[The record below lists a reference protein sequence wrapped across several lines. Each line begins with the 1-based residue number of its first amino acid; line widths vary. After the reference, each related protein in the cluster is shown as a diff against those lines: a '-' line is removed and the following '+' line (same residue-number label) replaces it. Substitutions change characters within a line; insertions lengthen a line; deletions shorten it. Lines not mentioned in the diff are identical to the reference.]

1 MTFPPGAALPSA
13 EDLLSIIRVQ
23 TEIARLGL
31 DLDAVMGLAATACM
45 ELTAADGA
53 AVEIIEGPLMVYRA
67 AAGTALPQ
75 IGLGID
81 AERSLSGLCVRSG
94 TTLSCDDAETDP
106 RVDLEACRKIGLR
119 AMAVVPLCHD
129 KEIVGV
135 LKVMSRQAAAFGNR
149 QIEILKLM
157 ADLLAASMYFAAR
170 CGNDALFHR
179 ATHDMLT
186 GLANRA
192 LFLDRLR
199 NALLQADREK
209 NQTGV
214 LMVDMDELKRIN
226 DKHGHR
232 IGDIAIREF
241 ALRLASGA
249 RRSDTVARLGGDE
262 FGVVLSPT
270 ASTDGLH
277 ASTSR
282 LVQQVRGPL
291 MVEGCQIDLGASFG
305 AALYPDDGSDIET
318 LLDKADQAMY
328 AVKRERKGANGH
340 GGDWQAASGI

>member
-31 DLDAVMGLAATACM
+31 DLDAVMGLAATASM
-45 ELTAADGA
+45 ELTTADGA
-53 AVEIIEGPLMVYRA
+53 AVEIVEGPLMVYRA
-67 AAGTALPQ
+67 AAGAALSQ
-75 IGLGID
+75 LGIGID
-81 AERSLSGLCVRSG
+81 AEHSLSGLCVRSG
-94 TTLSCDDAETDP
+94 SPLSCDDAESDP
-106 RVDLEACRKIGLR
+106 RVDLTACRKVGLR
-119 AMAVVPLCHD
+119 AMAVVPLRYD
-129 KEIVGV
+129 KDTVGV
-135 LKVMSRQAAAFGNR
+135 LKVMSRRPAAFGHR
-149 QIEILKLM
+149 ELEILKLL

-199 NALLQADREK
+199 NALLQADREN

-214 LMVDMDELKRIN
+214 LMVDMDELKQIN
-226 DKHGHR
+226 DRLGHR
-232 IGDIAIREF
+232 VGDIAIREF
-241 ALRLASGA
+241 AQRLANGA

-270 ASTDGLH
+270 ASTDGLQ
-277 ASTSR
+277 ASTTR
-282 LVQQVRGPL
+282 LEQQVHGPL
-291 MVEGCQIDLGASFG
+291 RVDGHEINLGASFG
-305 AALYPDDGSDIET
+305 AALYPDDASDIES

-328 AVKRERKGANGH
+328 ATKRTRKSTRPGAPLPDANG
-340 GGDWQAASGI
+340 I